1 VKKLRVYLDTSII
14 SHLDAP
20 DTPEKMEETIALWNE
35 INQFDVFISDILIE
49 ELENCSE
56 PKKSKLYEFLKDI
69 DVSRIE
75 ETEEAIA
82 LTGKYIEY
90 GVLNEKSRDD
100 CRRIA
105 LATVSECDYIIS
117 WNLSI
122 LLIFRR
128 LIKFRQSINCWGI
141 RISKSY
147 RRQCFLGG
155 EMG

>member
-1 VKKLRVYLDTSII
+1 MKKLRVYLDTSII

-35 INQFDVFISDILIE
+35 IDQFDVFISDILIE

-56 PKKSKLYEFLKDI
+56 PKKSKLYEFLRDI
-69 DVSRIE
+69 DITRIE

-82 LTGKYIEY
+82 LTGKYLEY

-100 CRRIA
+100 CRHIA

-117 WNLSI
+117 WNFKHFVNI
-122 LLIFRR
+122 KTIDKVQAVNKLLGYRDIKIVPPPMLFR
-128 LIKFRQSINCWGI
+128 G
-141 RISKSY
+141 
-147 RRQCFLGG
+147 
-155 EMG
+155 

>member
-1 VKKLRVYLDTSII
+1 MKKLRVYLDTSII

-75 ETEEAIA
+75 ETEEA
-82 LTGKYIEY
+82 
-90 GVLNEKSRDD
+90 NEKAFD
-100 CRRIA
+100 A
-105 LATVSECDYIIS
+105 YNWV
-117 WNLSI
+117 
-122 LLIFRR
+122 F
-128 LIKFRQSINCWGI
+128 K
-141 RISKSY
+141 
-147 RRQCFLGG
+147 
-155 EMG
+155 